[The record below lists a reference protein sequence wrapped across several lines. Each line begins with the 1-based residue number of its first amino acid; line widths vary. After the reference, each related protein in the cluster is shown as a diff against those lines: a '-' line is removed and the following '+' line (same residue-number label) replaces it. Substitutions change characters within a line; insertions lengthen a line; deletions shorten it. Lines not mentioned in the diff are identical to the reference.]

1 MNEPQVY
8 GVKQTYPQLDN
19 ALLFRLSRTKEIE
32 DFFIVEINDRGDE
45 KDTY

>member
-19 ALLFRLSRTKEIE
+19 ALLFRQSRSKEI
-32 DFFIVEINDRGDE
+32 
-45 KDTY
+45 